1 MTNTFSAFNLKNFL
15 QLLGKSSSGHNE
27 LSLIKELIDNSL
39 DANSRNITFEINN
52 KDGNFIELTDD
63 GDGMTQQ
70 DLFRCIQFYSQNENN
85 KIGKFGIGGST
96 SLVYLSD
103 INNESRNKTLSII
116 TKNNNT
122 VISIHIDWNICNS
135 ISDLEKQV
143 NLSLKVNDENDID
156 IMKSLKSGT
165 KFKIGTSKEMIEMMK
180 ENVCCDLISFLDIGL
195 TYNDYF
201 DKGINLELFNN
212 EQIKSFKLI
221 NPLISDIIPIEIY
234 SKGKKIAYRSK
245 IGRKSYEQI
254 SNTTNRKLLNCST
267 SVIGSLP
274 FKCSINIR
282 LSFPKDIYKP
292 KSWELDKWTD
302 NRTAYNIDNNNFRE
316 MIDYCKDIGDLDSFE
331 DKEDINYMI
340 NLFLN
345 PLHVVRKDNGTG
357 RRLGTL
363 DINSETLD
371 CNKDRWLHKSI
382 KYIHKE
388 LIITP
393 ENDSNL
399 NLIQENKSVIEWT
412 NAPKWL
418 KEHIEY
424 IEKIWVKDILSK
436 KFDKIDKEYLKPFVD
451 ASNTIKTR
459 WKEYNL
465 NKIIQKEY
473 IKKKQATL
481 KIQSCFRNLKPFNI
495 SLKFRKFIIWSIKH
509 INDKKTRAAIK
520 IQRAYKKY
528 KLNKNQKDN
537 NIHNIIHNISAT
549 KIQSIYRGYKTRKI
563 IKYEKE
569 KQQHFKK
576 DYIDNF
582 QSLIINK
589 LKKITK
595 VNDLYEFEKEIN
607 EKISLLKKKY
617 PQNNFIS

>member
-39 DANSRNITFEINN
+39 DANAKNITFEINN
-52 KDGNFIELTDD
+52 KDGFFIEMTDD
-63 GDGMTQQ
+63 GIGMTQQ
-70 DLFRCIQFYSQNENN
+70 DLFRCIQFYSQNQNN

-103 INNESRNKTLSII
+103 INNESRNKTLSIV
-116 TKNNNT
+116 TKKDDT
-122 VISIHIDWNICNS
+122 VISIHIDWNTCTS
-135 ISDLEKQV
+135 ISELEKQV
-143 NLSLKVNDENDID
+143 NSSLRINDKIDID
-156 IMKSLKSGT
+156 LMKPLNSGT
-165 KFKIGTSKEMIEMMK
+165 KFKIGSSKEMIEMMK
-180 ENVCCDLISFLDIGL
+180 ENICNDLISFLDIGL
-195 TYNDYF
+195 TYIDYF

-212 EQIKSFKLI
+212 EMIKPFKLI
-221 NPLISDIIPIEIY
+221 NPLVSDIISIEIY
-234 SKGKKIAYRSK
+234 GKGKKIAYRTK

-254 SNTTNRKLLNCST
+254 SNTTNRKLLNST
-267 SVIGSLP
+267 SSIIGSLP
-274 FKCSINIR
+274 FKCTINLR

-302 NRTAYNIDNNNFRE
+302 NRTAHNIDNNNFRE

-345 PLHVVRKDNGTG
+345 PLHVIRKDNGTG

-363 DINSETLD
+363 DINSDALNCAGQE
-371 CNKDRWLHKSI
+371 RWIYKSI

-388 LIITP
+388 LIVTP

-424 IEKIWVKDILSK
+424 IEKIWVKDVLSK
-436 KFDKIDKEYLKPFVD
+436 KFDKIDTNNLKPYVD
-451 ASNTIKTR
+451 AANTIKNR
-459 WKEYNL
+459 WREYVLTKN
-465 NKIIQKEY
+465 IQTEY
-473 IKKKQATL
+473 INKRNATL
-481 KIQSCFRNLKPFNI
+481 TIQRWLRNLKPYNI
-495 SLKFRKFIIWSIKH
+495 SLKFRKFINWSIKH
-509 INDKKTRAAIK
+509 INDKRTRAAIK

-528 KLNKNQKDN
+528 IINKQQN
-537 NIHNIIHNISAT
+537 NTSKSNKKYNDSAT
-549 KIQSIYRGYKTRKI
+549 RIQSLYRGYHTRKQ
-563 IKYEKE
+563 IKYELQ
-569 KQQHFKK
+569 KQQKFERE
-576 DYIDNF
+576 YIDNI
-582 QSLIINK
+582 QSEII
-589 LKKITK
+589 KKSTKIIK
-595 VNDLYEFEKEIN
+595 VNDLYNFEREICGL
-607 EKISLLKKKY
+607 ISLLKEKY
-617 PQNNFIS
+617 PQNTLF